1 LNGTADLTSRKG
13 AIAGFNVEQLLRRI
27 ERRPL
32 SGGGEFRTGK
42 TPYEALTVNLKIT
55 EGEANI
61 DNVRMDGPS
70 VALDLTGSAS
80 IPAREL
86 DLKGT
91 ASLLSIAAGGANI
104 AVPAFELPFMVRGPW
119 DDPIILPDPQSRIQ
133 RSGAAAPLIDA
144 ARDAARKSGSPALR
158 SVIERLTGT
167 APPPPAVA
175 PPTEEATHELAGTA
189 SAPAEGVPAA
199 AETKPTAA
207 APTPDAPQDAR

>member
-1 LNGTADLTSRKG
+1 M
-13 AIAGFNVEQLLRRI
+13 E
-27 ERRPL
+27 
-32 SGGGEFRTGK
+32 
-42 TPYEALTVNLKIT
+42 
-55 EGEANI
+55 
-61 DNVRMDGPS
+61 GPS

-175 PPTEEATHELAGTA
+175 PPSEEATHELAGTA

-199 AETKPTAA
+199 EETKPTAA
-207 APTPDAPQDAR
+207 APTPQDAR